1 MKNSL
6 EQDCKTEKN
15 EESMYPI
22 QIARIAMCMV
32 NVAYTSLNI
41 MSIDVPKQVFVWPN
55 KFLKDF
61 FPECKKIEDFLLIM
75 YKFSQLFTVFDLSE
89 VK

>member
-1 MKNSL
+1 M
-6 EQDCKTEKN
+6 
-15 EESMYPI
+15 SM
-22 QIARIAMCMV
+22 
-32 NVAYTSLNI
+32 
-41 MSIDVPKQVFVWPN
+41 DVPKDVCFCPN
-55 KFLKDF
+55 NFLKVF